1 MRPNQ
6 EYGCNIWSVIYKK
19 DAILLENVQRRATKL
34 VSEIRHLSYS
44 ERLRSLGIPPL
55 QYRRLRADMI
65 EVFKIFNGIDI
76 INKETL
82 FPAPMSQITRGH
94 PIKIHKKFSRTNIR
108 KYSFSQRVVSAW
120 NALPEDIVT
129 AKTLN
134 ILKNKLNN
142 HWKSL
147 NVKFVP
153 DCYTNEPEPLRGR
166 NQETNQRSQSA

>member
-1 MRPNQ
+1 
-6 EYGCNIWSVIYKK
+6 
-19 DAILLENVQRRATKL
+19 
-34 VSEIRHLSYS
+34 
-44 ERLRSLGIPPL
+44 
-55 QYRRLRADMI
+55 MI
-65 EVFKIFNGIDI
+65 EVFKIFNDIDI
-76 INKETL
+76 INKETI

-94 PIKIHKKFSRTNIR
+94 PKKIHKKFSRTNIR

-134 ILKNKLNN
+134 TFKNKLNN

-153 DCYTNEPEPLRGR
+153 DCYSYTCINEPEPLRRR
-166 NQETNQRSQSA
+166 NQERIREATALR